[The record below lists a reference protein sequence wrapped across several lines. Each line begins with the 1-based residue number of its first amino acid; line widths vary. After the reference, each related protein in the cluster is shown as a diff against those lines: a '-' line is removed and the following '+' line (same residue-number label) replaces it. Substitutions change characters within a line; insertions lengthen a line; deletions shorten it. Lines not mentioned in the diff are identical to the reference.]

1 MLRVIF
7 LGFTKNIAESLYPLK
22 LIQPER
28 GDEKTQVRTKFPVT
42 LRGKSDERF
51 CGIITS

>member
-1 MLRVIF
+1 MLRGIF

-22 LIQPER
+22 LIHLER
-28 GDEKTQVRTKFPVT
+28 VDDKTQMITKSLVH
-42 LRGKSDERF
+42 LRGKSDESF